1 MSIVLRTF
9 VIIGGLA
16 LASGCTPEEEASN
29 VNDRDTPYSCTEML
43 TIDLEGVDVETIDES
58 VMPERTRIIPP
69 GTAVTMDYIPD
80 RLNLEVDSQGQITR
94 VYCG

>member
-43 TIDLEGVDVETIDES
+43 TLDLEGDDVETIDES
-58 VMPERTRIIPP
+58 VMPERTRFIPP

-80 RLNLEVDSQGQITR
+80 RLNLEVDSYGFITR